1 MSGIEKHKLELI
13 ETAKAMV
20 QKGKGI
26 LAADE
31 SVGTEGKRF
40 ETINVTNTEEHRE
53 AFRELLFTTEGIENY
68 LSGIILFHETIYET
82 TKSGVRL
89 SKILSDKKILY
100 GIKLDLGV
108 VDIQNTDGETFT
120 QGLDNLSKRCA
131 KYYEDGCR
139 FAKWRA
145 VFKISKTTPSNLCIE
160 ANAEALAR
168 YAIICQEN
176 GLVPMI
182 EPEILEDGAHDIDEC
197 AKVTEKVIHMV
208 MDKLFKNGVLFEG
221 MILKPNMVTPG
232 MECTKKSSHKE
243 IAWKTIRTLMRTVP
257 PSCGGVAFL
266 SGGQSEEEATMNLNE
281 MNILINNE
289 LKGKVPY
296 SLTFSYG
303 RALQT
308 SCLHAWLGKDENKEE
323 AQKKFL
329 EIAKNNS
336 LATKDEYEKKDN
348 SEIKLEY

>member
-13 ETAKAMV
+13 ETAKKMV
-20 QKGKGI
+20 EKGKGI

-40 ETINVTNTEEHRE
+40 ETINVSNTEENRE
-53 AFRELLFTTEGIENY
+53 QFRELIFTTEGIENY
-68 LSGIILFHETIYET
+68 LSGIILFHETIFES

-89 SKILSDKKILY
+89 TKILNDKKILY

-120 QGLDNLSKRCA
+120 QGLDDLSKRCV
-131 KYYEDGCR
+131 KYYNEGCR

-145 VFKISKTTPSNLCIE
+145 VFKISKTTPSDRCIE

-176 GLVPMI
+176 GLVPMV
-182 EPEILEDGAHDIDEC
+182 EPEILEDGSHDINEC
-197 AKVTEKVIHMV
+197 AKVTEKVINMV
-208 MDKLFKNGVLFEG
+208 MNKLFKNGVLFEG

-232 MECTKKSSHKE
+232 IDCPNKSSHKE
-243 IAWKTIRTLMRTVP
+243 IAWKTIRTLMRSVP
-257 PSCGGVAFL
+257 PSCAGVAFL
-266 SGGQSEEEATMNLNE
+266 SGGQSEEDATMNLNE

-296 SLTFSYG
+296 NLTFSYG

-308 SCLHAWLGKDENKEE
+308 SCLHSWMGKNENKEI

-336 LATKDEYEKKDN
+336 LATKGEFEKRDN
-348 SEIKLEY
+348 SELKLEY